1 MPDTEIVDE
10 SSEPIRTDG
19 VETPEDP
26 GSTADAD
33 AETDGRDVAVPD
45 VAGPADKPAAEP
57 PAELA
62 DETADTPPV
71 EPVTTA
77 AVTDAGVTDK
87 TVTDA
92 GVTDTPADKTRR
104 RGGRR
109 GNT

>member
-26 GSTADAD
+26 GPTADAE
-33 AETDGRDVAVPD
+33 AKTDGPGCRPSRTL
-45 VAGPADKPAAEP
+45 PESADKPAAEP

-62 DETADTPPV
+62 DETADTPPA

-77 AVTDAGVTDK
+77 AVTDGA
-87 TVTDA
+87 
-92 GVTDTPADKTRR
+92 
-104 RGGRR
+104 
-109 GNT
+109 